1 MSINQAPPVSYT
13 TLQSSIQKKFE
24 ERVDTNVLFESD
36 SSEDEIKNDLQ
47 ELPPLIQDD
56 PKTFNEKVPNFE
68 QRVHL
73 YLKPTDY
80 NYLILVFILLIETF
94 MSWIF
99 LYFQV
104 DYILSWSFESLTDK
118 AMQIIIGFGVVSIVL
133 VYSIAD
139 SIRFLPKLT
148 DKFICVLSA
157 LMLKPILL
165 PIFFPGFCFKSSIA
179 VRKSGKYVHVFEGIV
194 ETRFMMAVQETNF
207 LMTFTLS
214 GVSAMTT
221 FFAVC

>member
-1 MSINQAPPVSYT
+1 
-13 TLQSSIQKKFE
+13 
-24 ERVDTNVLFESD
+24 
-36 SSEDEIKNDLQ
+36 
-47 ELPPLIQDD
+47 
-56 PKTFNEKVPNFE
+56 
-68 QRVHL
+68 
-73 YLKPTDY
+73 
-80 NYLILVFILLIETF
+80 
-94 MSWIF
+94 
-99 LYFQV
+99 
-104 DYILSWSFESLTDK
+104 
-118 AMQIIIGFGVVSIVL
+118 MQILIGFGVVSIVL